1 MAEGAKVN
9 SKLSLLI
16 IICIALSTQVMA
28 SEINEL
34 VNLRGGASQKILMP
48 VIIEGQQYYIGYAY
62 NYSGNNIGRVVTL
75 ALGADMEKMEESS
88 PQYPKVAAA
97 AKALFAALS
106 AKFESQVVAT
116 NTDGNDNN
124 DEPLSL
130 LDNNTDAVDNN
141 DLNETGNGGNDNDVL
156 PNGQPIMFGSQKRA
170 LAHTVTRNADG
181 TVNVSITM
189 EKPSSAMAWQTQR
202 RTVMM
207 MAQQL
212 AICPSLFITNGSKQ
226 ISGSVSTLNR
236 TQSEDAQGNV
246 VYNYTMRVNQ

>member
-1 MAEGAKVN
+1 MN

-62 NYSGNNIGRVVTL
+62 SYSGNNIDKVVTL

-88 PQYPKVAAA
+88 PEYPKVAAA
-97 AKALFAALS
+97 AKALFSALS

-116 NTDGNDNN
+116 NTDGDNSS

-130 LDNNTDAVDNN
+130 LDNDTPAVDNS
-141 DLNETGNGGNDNDVL
+141 DLNQTNNGGGNDDEVL

-189 EKPSSAMAWQTQR
+189 EKASTPMAMQTQR

-226 ISGSVSTLNR
+226 ISGSVSTLSRN
-236 TQSEDAQGNV
+236 QSEDAQGNV